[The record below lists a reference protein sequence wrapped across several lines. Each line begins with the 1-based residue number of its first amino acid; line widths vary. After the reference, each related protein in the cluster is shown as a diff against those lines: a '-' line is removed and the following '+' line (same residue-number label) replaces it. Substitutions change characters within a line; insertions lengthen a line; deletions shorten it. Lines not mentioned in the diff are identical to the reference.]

1 MNIDLADGKL
11 LSVQTKI
18 SDAFV
23 LRMDDDT
30 WKKQIKENLAK
41 QLADM
46 ILQQNLIEFTQMND
60 PYNNTRMVT
69 ARVYLVSKDQ
79 ISKVRKNLSERT

>member
-11 LSVQTKI
+11 LYVQMNIT
-18 SDAFV
+18 DEFV